1 MADYWED
8 YCNQVVH
15 KMNYDTNKYEVEFLC
30 DSAAIYGLDGAAWA
44 WTSGFPEINA
54 YTFTIEG
61 MSAAD
66 SKKVEVDEF

>member
-1 MADYWED
+1 
-8 YCNQVVH
+8 
-15 KMNYDTNKYEVEFLC
+15 MNYTTNKYEIEGLC

-44 WTSGFPEINA
+44 WTAGFPEINA

-61 MSAAD
+61 MTAED

>member
-1 MADYWED
+1 MDYEKKV
-8 YCNQVVH
+8 YTIEN
-15 KMNYDTNKYEVEFLC
+15 LC
-30 DSAAIYGLDGAAWA
+30 DSAGIYGLDGAAWA
-44 WTSGFPEINA
+44 WTKDFPEINQ